1 MGLASRSK
9 YLRRS
14 HARGAGE
21 SMRWGSAITAA
32 PMTKGRRPT
41 GSTGSRHWFI
51 FSSSECGS
59 NEVLLKTG
67 KISSEVSIFFSLV
80 GDVTTVRGQTV
91 LLVDRP
97 PA

>member
-14 HARGAGE
+14 HAHGAGE
-21 SMRWGSAITAA
+21 SMRWGSAITAV
-32 PMTKGRRPT
+32 PMTRGRRST
-41 GSTGSRHWFI
+41 GSTASRHWFI
-51 FSSSECGS
+51 FSSSEYGPD
-59 NEVLLKTG
+59 EVLLKTV
-67 KISSEVSIFFSLV
+67 KVSAEISVFFSLV

-97 PA
+97 AA